1 MSSPNLTTSRPQPRP
16 GSVRRVTS
24 DSVITEAMTRAAKEI
39 HAASGMQ
46 ETLDAIVSA
55 ASNTLP
61 GIDHVG
67 LSVGH
72 KDGRIDTRAATDPS
86 VLMFDKLQYEVH
98 EGPCVY
104 AMEAET
110 IVRVENARHE
120 QRWPLF
126 IPRAVEAGLR
136 SMLGVRL
143 HVDEV
148 EMAALN
154 MYSTSSD
161 TLDPDLEDFAELFA
175 SYASLALGRA
185 RREDQ
190 LKEALVSRRLIG
202 QATGIIMERFDVD
215 DVRAFRY
222 LTRIS
227 NETNI
232 KLRDVAQKVVAEK
245 NASSSAE

>member
-1 MSSPNLTTSRPQPRP
+1 MTA
-16 GSVRRVTS
+16 
-24 DSVITEAMTRAAKEI
+24 DSTMTAALARAAKEI
-39 HAASGMQ
+39 HEASGVD
-46 ETLDAIVSA
+46 ETLDAIVRSA
-55 ASNTLP
+55 RDTLP
-61 GIDHVG
+61 DIDHIG

-72 KDGRIDTRAATDPS
+72 KDGRIETLAATDEW
-86 VLMFDKLQYEVH
+86 VLTFDRIQYDVG

-110 IVRVENARHE
+110 VVRVEHARHE

-126 IPRAVEAGLR
+126 IPKAVAAGLR
-136 SMLGVRL
+136 SQLGVRL

-175 SYASLALGRA
+175 SYASLALGHA

-190 LKEALVSRRLIG
+190 LSQALFSRRLIG
-202 QATGIIMERFDVD
+202 QATGIVMERYAVD
-215 DVRAFRY
+215 EARAFRY
-222 LTRIS
+222 LTRTS
-227 NETNI
+227 NDTNI
-232 KLRDVAQKVVAEK
+232 KLRDLAQQIVDET
-245 NASSSAE
+245 NANARNGQ

>member
-1 MSSPNLTTSRPQPRP
+1 
-16 GSVRRVTS
+16 
-24 DSVITEAMTRAAKEI
+24 
-39 HAASGMQ
+39 MQ

-55 ASNTLP
+55 ARNTLP

-72 KDGRIDTRAATDPS
+72 KDGRIETLAATDEA
-86 VLMFDKLQYEVH
+86 VLTFDRLQYDVG

-110 IVRVENARHE
+110 VVRVEHARHE

-126 IPRAVEAGLR
+126 IPKAVEAGLR
-136 SMLGVRL
+136 SQLGVRL

-175 SYASLALGRA
+175 SYASLALGKA

-190 LKEALVSRRLIG
+190 LKQALVSRRLIG
-202 QATGIIMERFDVD
+202 QATGIIMERFGVD
-215 DVRAFRY
+215 DARAFRY
-222 LTRIS
+222 ITRIS
-227 NETNI
+227 NETNV
-232 KLRDVAQKVVAEK
+232 KLRNVAQKIVAER
-245 NASSSAE
+245 NASSNGGGPVSVESSP